1 MFDYDLC
8 EGRVLAVPR
17 SDRKVVGLMPGLCA
31 ALCGFGL
38 FSLRVPGLPPGF
50 LTPTSDSH
58 MKADQQLWIFLSV
71 GVNSSKRW
79 ASVFLVDGSDASSG
93 LPETFFQLS
102 SACE

>member
-1 MFDYDLC
+1 MFDYVLC

-50 LTPTSDSH
+50 LTPASESH
-58 MKADQQLWIFLSV
+58 MKADQQLRNFFVRRREFKQALVVLFCSLMEAMLCP
-71 GVNSSKRW
+71 GCRKHFSS
-79 ASVFLVDGSDASSG
+79 
-93 LPETFFQLS
+93 
-102 SACE
+102 